1 MRTVFTVGLFVWSV
15 GNANSVSARWEQ
27 CVERGGFF
35 NGTWAQIE
43 RQATLTS
50 ARNKKILE
58 ITPRPLH
65 KMTPYFNGILGNYLV
80 AHVLFRPLFS
90 DFMSDQRKIEPG
102 AEVCD
107 QFSTPQAK
115 KLPNFD

>member
-1 MRTVFTVGLFVWSV
+1 MYGSSATAALPRRTEAV
-15 GNANSVSARWEQ
+15 
-27 CVERGGFF
+27 
-35 NGTWAQIE
+35 
-43 RQATLTS
+43 S

-65 KMTPYFNGILGNYLV
+65 KMTPYFNGIFGNYLV